1 MKTIMLIAISFLI
14 FSCKPYDKDLSLEGE
29 YAIVDFTM
37 TPQFAKDSIARRNI
51 IPIITSSINTF
62 IFSTDNSIVKIDP
75 RFGMEFFGDSI
86 YQYEME
92 NKFIALTNN
101 DKTIN
106 VPFKNDN
113 GIIRLFIKRKGIE
126 RFSIIPSKNQY
137 SFVARLKQ
145 KFSSITKFLKN

>member
-1 MKTIMLIAISFLI
+1 MKTTLLIVISFLV
-14 FSCKPYDKDLSLEGE
+14 FSCNPYDKEFSIEGE
-29 YAIVDFTM
+29 YSIVDFTM
-37 TPQFAKDSIARRNI
+37 TPEFAKDSIARKDI
-51 IPIITSSINTF
+51 LPIITSPNSTF
-62 IFSTDNSIVKIDP
+62 IFSKDNSTVKIDP

-113 GIIRLFIKRKGIE
+113 GIIRLFIDRKGIE
-126 RFSIIPSKNQY
+126 QFSIIPAKN
-137 SFVARLKQ
+137 
-145 KFSSITKFLKN
+145 

>member
-1 MKTIMLIAISFLI
+1 MKTTLLIVISFLV
-14 FSCKPYDKDLSLEGE
+14 FSCNPYDKEFSIEGE
-29 YAIVDFTM
+29 YSIIDFTM
-37 TPQFAKDSIARRNI
+37 TPEFAKDSIARKDI
-51 IPIITSSINTF
+51 LPIITSPNSTF
-62 IFSTDNSIVKIDP
+62 IFSKDNSTVNIDP

-113 GIIRLFIKRKGIE
+113 GIIRLFIDRKGIE
-126 RFSIIPSKNQY
+126 QFSIIPAKN
-137 SFVARLKQ
+137 
-145 KFSSITKFLKN
+145 

>member
-51 IPIITSSINTF
+51 IPIITSSNNTF

-75 RFGMEFFGDSI
+75 KLGMKFFGDSI
-86 YQYEME
+86 FQYELKD
-92 NKFIALTNN
+92 KFIALSNN

-106 VPFKNDN
+106 IPYKNDN
-113 GIIRLFIKRKGIE
+113 GIIRLLVDKKGIE
-126 RFSIIPSKNQY
+126 RFSIIPSKN
-137 SFVARLKQ
+137 
-145 KFSSITKFLKN
+145 